1 MLVPSIH
8 TCIHTCSSLP
18 LPFPSTVSSCTITHS
33 LTPNSYT
40 KIISGKIN
48 YPDGMF
54 SAVSEDLVSRL
65 CTKVPS
71 KRLGNMKGGIMDVK
85 KHKFFGPFNWMV
97 R

>member
-1 MLVPSIH
+1 MYTLL
-8 TCIHTCSSLP
+8 TCNN
-18 LPFPSTVSSCTITHS
+18 HS
-33 LTPNSYT
+33 LTHNSYT